1 MQEISQTKKQLS
13 FAHKQLINRNRIGG
27 NKENSASNSKT
38 TASADVSNEEMA
50 RSVRL
55 VEQIGIEKKK
65 LQEECEELRSR
76 VEMLEA
82 SAKTSNEHARTV
94 TYGTQRQG
102 NVQSNFDG
110 ITISEEQ
117 E

>member
-1 MQEISQTKKQLS
+1 
-13 FAHKQLINRNRIGG
+13 
-27 NKENSASNSKT
+27 
-38 TASADVSNEEMA
+38 MA

-65 LQEECEELRSR
+65 LQQECEELRSR

-82 SAKTSNEHARTV
+82 SSKTSNEHARTV